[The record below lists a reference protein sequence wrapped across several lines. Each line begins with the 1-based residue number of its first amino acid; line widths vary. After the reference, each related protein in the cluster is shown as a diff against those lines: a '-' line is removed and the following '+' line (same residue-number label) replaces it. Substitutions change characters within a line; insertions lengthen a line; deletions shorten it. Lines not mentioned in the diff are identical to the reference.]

1 MTHSPT
7 DEEVC
12 SLNTLRFV
20 KTRFPTGLITAAR
33 KPTRS
38 FSIADPLIVNRR
50 QFANS
55 NVLGRLAPFQLAV
68 GLGCMPSCG
77 KEGFF
82 KAHPFWVLSSA
93 LCTDGW
99 LAL

>member
-7 DEEVC
+7 DEAAC

-20 KTRFPTGLITAAR
+20 KTHFPTGLITAR
-33 KPTRS
+33 IPTRS
-38 FSIADPLIVNRR
+38 FNFTDPLIVNRR

-68 GLGCMPSCG
+68 GLGCVPSCG
-77 KEGFF
+77 KGGFF
-82 KAHPFWVLSSA
+82 KSPPLLGPIICA
-93 LCTDGW
+93 L
-99 LAL
+99 